1 MQESNRARGMDD
13 VRDSIAVWISRE
25 ILPHEGCVRRWL
37 ARRWGSQIDA
47 DDVIQETYCRISTLP
62 SVRHIESGRAY
73 FFRTAQS
80 IVIDGARRAKVA
92 NGAAMTESEWWSV
105 IDQEPLP
112 DRVVEDREE
121 LARVD
126 GLLGKLS
133 WTCRRVI
140 ELRRIHGL
148 SQKETARQL
157 GVSENVVE
165 NHVTRGL
172 KRVLKAMAEHETA
185 AEPEEANRR
194 AGV

>member
-1 MQESNRARGMDD
+1 MDD
-13 VRDSIAVWISRE
+13 VRDNIAVWVSRE
-25 ILPHEGCVRRWL
+25 VLPHEGSVRRWL
-37 ARRWGSQIDA
+37 ARRWGSAIDA
-47 DDVIQETYCRISTLP
+47 DDVIQETYCRISALV
-62 SVRHIESGRAY
+62 SVEHVENGRAY

-80 IVIDGARRAKVA
+80 VVIDGARRAKVA
-92 NGAAMTESEWWSV
+92 NGAALTETEWWSV
-105 IDQEPLP
+105 IDQKPLP
-112 DRVVEDREE
+112 DRQVEALQE
-121 LARVD
+121 LERVD

-172 KRVLKAMAEHETA
+172 KRVLKAMAEQEDS
-185 AEPEEANRR
+185 AEQEKATRS
-194 AGV
+194 ADA